1 MLLRLLALAHA
12 PVQLAEA
19 EVAVGDEGAHAAR
32 LGERQRLA
40 VVSLAALGV
49 EPVGMGRD
57 VAEQVQRMSRE
68 PGVRRRVERAVA
80 QALRLV
86 EPPEQQSGTTQR
98 PIAPA
103 ATGDAPPR
111 RLTLEELLPFPEP
124 GQRLARVAELRE

>member
-1 MLLRLLALAHA
+1 
-12 PVQLAEA
+12 
-19 EVAVGDEGAHAAR
+19 
-32 LGERQRLA
+32 
-40 VVSLAALGV
+40 
-49 EPVGMGRD
+49 
-57 VAEQVQRMSRE
+57 SRE

-124 GQRLARVAELRE
+124 GQRLARVAELREDPGQVGDRRGKVECDVPRSGHCNPVLDQ